1 MCCCYLLGTVRSVS
15 CVSLFRAEGMW
26 QLRICVL
33 ALLEFIKREIPVIP
47 SSAMGPSDEHSLF
60 IPRDP
65 K

>member
-1 MCCCYLLGTVRSVS
+1 
-15 CVSLFRAEGMW
+15 MW